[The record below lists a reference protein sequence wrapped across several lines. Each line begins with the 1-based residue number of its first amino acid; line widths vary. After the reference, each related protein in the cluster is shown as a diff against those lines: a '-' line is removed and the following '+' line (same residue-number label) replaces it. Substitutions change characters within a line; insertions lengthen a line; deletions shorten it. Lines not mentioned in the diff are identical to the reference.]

1 MSGIILIT
9 QHVTTC
15 RLCDI
20 SVMIVYVHNVQDIP
34 DYELSWRIEP
44 QKPGHCASLIYT
56 SGTTGPPKVCV
67 YVDMS
72 ICACVF
78 ECVHMF
84 WHF

>member
-1 MSGIILIT
+1 MHGHEWYYIT

-67 YVDMS
+67 
-72 ICACVF
+72 CVCPCG
-78 ECVHMF
+78 CVYLCLCV
-84 WHF
+84 